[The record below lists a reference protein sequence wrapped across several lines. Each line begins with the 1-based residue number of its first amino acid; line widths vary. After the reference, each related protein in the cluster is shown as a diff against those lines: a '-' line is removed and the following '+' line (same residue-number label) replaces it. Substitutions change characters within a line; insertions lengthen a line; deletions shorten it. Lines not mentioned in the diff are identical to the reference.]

1 MTALEASIDSGTGP
15 RQGSSLD
22 EAPLIRGARAG
33 DTRAFEAL
41 YRRHVGRVY
50 GLCLRLTAK
59 PETAEELTQD
69 AFIRAWESLDGFRG
83 DSAFGTWLYRLT
95 ANVVIDYQRKQRS
108 WFSRF
113 SSTEEDGFIE
123 PWVEVSHGERR
134 DLDKAIAK
142 LPAGAR
148 TVFVLHDVE
157 GWQHDE
163 IAAHTGTA
171 VGTCKAQLHRARKL
185 LQEWLTR

>member
-1 MTALEASIDSGTGP
+1 MTILEQAIDKDMARLSEAP
-15 RQGSSLD
+15 AD
-22 EAPLIRGARAG
+22 EAPLVRGARAG
-33 DTRAFEAL
+33 DVRAFEAL

-50 GLCLRLTAK
+50 GLCLRLTGK
-59 PETAEELTQD
+59 PETAEDLAQES
-69 AFIRAWESLDGFRG
+69 FIRAWEKLDLFRG
-83 DSAFGTWLYRLT
+83 DSAFGTWLYRLS

-113 SSTEEDGFIE
+113 VSTEDEGFVE
-123 PWVEVSHGERR
+123 PWTEVKHGLRR
-134 DLDKAIAK
+134 DLDAAIAS
-142 LPAGAR
+142 LPPGAR

-163 IAAHTGTA
+163 IAARTGTA

-185 LQEWLTR
+185 LQEGLSQ